1 LNRQNELII
10 TCFEPENCMY
20 RDDDYHCIKPEFP
33 IDVNTGRC
41 YWQVMLNIV
50 RYRAGL
56 MAEGKIKDIAR

>member
-1 LNRQNELII
+1 
-10 TCFEPENCMY
+10 MY